1 MNGGNMENTNET
13 TYSGPCR
20 ALIGGLASRATD
32 DARRVARQKSAFK
45 RLPNPK
51 RRVPGWL
58 GMSKKRYCFDLFVIV
73 YYHPSS
79 RGASQNKIDDDG
91 E

>member
-45 RLPNPK
+45 RLPNLQK
-51 RRVPGWL
+51 ACTRMAWDV
-58 GMSKKRYCFDLFVIV
+58 
-73 YYHPSS
+73 
-79 RGASQNKIDDDG
+79 
-91 E
+91 